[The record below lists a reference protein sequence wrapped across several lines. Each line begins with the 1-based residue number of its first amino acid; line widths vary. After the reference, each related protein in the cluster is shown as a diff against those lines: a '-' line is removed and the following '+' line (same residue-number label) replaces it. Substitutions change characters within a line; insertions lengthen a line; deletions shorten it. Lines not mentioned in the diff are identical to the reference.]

1 MTRLGLKA
9 AFRYGEKLTAFKS
22 MEEAEKYFFTYKDKL
37 LGKFEKKCA
46 QYNFFTPDYSVES
59 LKKLEKIYFDLYDAG
74 SFRKTGLSREEF
86 ESAMSIYFGEV
97 VVRNNDEAKFE
108 VREFP
113 FAQGKY
119 EFYISKGLLSVA
131 IADRFHDLY
140 KQPSNVRKNH
150 MYREYNRYFK

>member
-1 MTRLGLKA
+1 MRSIQLFYSGLFGGEPEKA
-9 AFRYGEKLTAFKS
+9 G
-22 MEEAEKYFFTYKDKL
+22 
-37 LGKFEKKCA
+37 
-46 QYNFFTPDYSVES
+46 
-59 LKKLEKIYFDLYDAG
+59 KIYFDLYEAG

-150 MYREYNRYFK
+150 MFREYNRYFK

>member
-1 MTRLGLKA
+1 
-9 AFRYGEKLTAFKS
+9 
-22 MEEAEKYFFTYKDKL
+22 
-37 LGKFEKKCA
+37 
-46 QYNFFTPDYSVES
+46 
-59 LKKLEKIYFDLYDAG
+59 
-74 SFRKTGLSREEF
+74 
-86 ESAMSIYFGEV
+86 MSIYFGEV

-131 IADRFHDLY
+131 IADRFRDLY

-150 MYREYNRYFK
+150 MFREYNRYFK

>member
-59 LKKLEKIYFDLYDAG
+59 LKKLEKIYFDLLYETG
-74 SFRKTGLSREEF
+74 SFRKTGLSRDEF

-97 VVRNNDEAKFE
+97 VVR
-108 VREFP
+108 R
-113 FAQGKY
+113 QRRGK
-119 EFYISKGLLSVA
+119 V
-131 IADRFHDLY
+131 
-140 KQPSNVRKNH
+140 
-150 MYREYNRYFK
+150 

>member
-1 MTRLGLKA
+1 M
-9 AFRYGEKLTAFKS
+9 
-22 MEEAEKYFFTYKDKL
+22 
-37 LGKFEKKCA
+37 GKFEKKCA
-46 QYNFFTPDYSVES
+46 QYNFFTPDYSVAS
-59 LKKLEKIYFDLYDAG
+59 LKKLEKIYFDLYEA
-74 SFRKTGLSREEF
+74 
-86 ESAMSIYFGEV
+86 GEV

-150 MYREYNRYFK
+150 MFREYNRYFK